1 MTDILS
7 LVFRTFMSQTKPQK
21 EPASA
26 ESPPSAAGSS
36 VLLVGDRGVSSSLLL
51 LAAITA
57 ASEMGIRV
65 AFFTQTQIQSL
76 PETLRRGKTTF
87 FYPRT
92 LEQLLLQVAS
102 LHESPPPPSLIVVDR
117 LESFLRGPAGGCST
131 GCFSGEQSS
140 AARLSALL
148 CDTAAFLT
156 QELEQRGSTSAP
168 CRVIASYLSE
178 EDAMKDGEDLC
189 GTDPVLDVLDRYFQ
203 VRCTLDRD
211 RGYEA
216 AAAAVQEVWH
226 VFLSGRGITDA
237 FLEKDGEEKL
247 NATQE
252 WQMKNSFPPAA
263 GMVVSGHVL
272 LFSFL
277 FRQRKTETTRRE
289 TLTYIPLTRSSG
301 FYEGRDVQTF
311 CKERQIWWSKNV

>member
-1 MTDILS
+1 MFSPRIFINGLKRFS
-7 LVFRTFMSQTKPQK
+7 LCNYFVCS
-21 EPASA
+21 
-26 ESPPSAAGSS
+26 
-36 VLLVGDRGVSSSLLL
+36 
-51 LAAITA
+51 
-57 ASEMGIRV
+57 
-65 AFFTQTQIQSL
+65 
-76 PETLRRGKTTF
+76 TLKKTTF

-156 QELEQRGSTSAP
+156 QVLEQRGSTSSP

-178 EDAMKDGEDLC
+178 EDATKDGEDLC

-203 VRCTLDRD
+203 VRCTLDQD

-226 VFLSGRGITDA
+226 VYLSGRGITDA

-247 NATQE
+247 DATQE
-252 WQMKNSFPPAA
+252 WRLLILPDGVIEFNS
-263 GMVVSGHVL
+263 V
-272 LFSFL
+272 
-277 FRQRKTETTRRE
+277 
-289 TLTYIPLTRSSG
+289 
-301 FYEGRDVQTF
+301 
-311 CKERQIWWSKNV
+311 